1 VNGGQPA
8 LNLENFGVLGV
19 GVQNLMLAY
28 HDLGENEDEEM
39 ENLAEN
45 NLDNVV
51 LGNADN
57 AVLAPPTGQEN
68 LDMMAGDN
76 DQADMELFHFNDLV
90 QTEVAHLQL
99 GKVETFFFPVNDSD
113 KEKFSP
119 QGMALWN
126 KFFAPHICDGV
137 SADKVLNI
145 PSNWFNFITLML
157 LTPEKFEWAKN
168 FLSSPLWEHVSQDNE
183 DNDSISFVIP
193 DSCLVKKAPVCQIAE
208 MEQNEPNLKGMGV
221 KGVTPS
227 APKRKRRG
235 NVPIVEQEVRRS
247 PRLIVLNDGYKNH
260 ATCSDKNCL
269 SCNSAPPV
277 MKNRIVKNL
286 ATSFCKVS
294 EENLDGKLKKSS
306 KKDGKERNPE
316 EVGVN
321 PHKGKKKKSN

>member
-1 VNGGQPA
+1 MV
-8 LNLENFGVLGV
+8 
-19 GVQNLMLAY
+19 
-28 HDLGENEDEEM
+28 
-39 ENLAEN
+39 
-45 NLDNVV
+45 
-51 LGNADN
+51 
-57 AVLAPPTGQEN
+57 
-68 LDMMAGDN
+68 AGDN

-90 QTEVAHLQL
+90 QPKVAHLQL
-99 GKVETFFFPVNDSD
+99 GKVETFFYPVSDSD

-126 KFFAPHICDGV
+126 KFFDPHICDGV
-137 SADKVLNI
+137 SSDKVLNI

-168 FLSSPLWEHVSQDNE
+168 FLSSPLWEHVSQDDE

-193 DSCLVKKAPVCQIAE
+193 DSCLVKKAPVCQIVE
-208 MEQNEPNLKGMGV
+208 MEQINPDMKDMDGN
-221 KGVTPS
+221 GVTPS

-235 NVPIVEQEVRRS
+235 TVPIVEQEVRS

-260 ATCSDKNCL
+260 ATCIDKNCL

-306 KKDGKERNPE
+306 KKDGK
-316 EVGVN
+316 
-321 PHKGKKKKSN
+321 KGNLRRLVSTPRRARRRKPTSFYG